1 MNNAWITRT
10 RLVAEGLQAQP
21 YIHLDIRTPFGES
34 VDAGQVETALGES
47 LGHRKERYAK
57 GGWHIQFV
65 EDTNLG
71 LNHRVFVDLREAEEA
86 SRTQPGMDSALP
98 LELAVEALGEAVL
111 ARHGEP
117 NFQLLVSAP
126 GQCYSVL
133 YVNGSPFHVLRVGEP
148 AGEKAAARL
157 VRHRDFAQSQG
168 KGAAFRTFLC
178 PGDPLANIEAIRKLS
193 PETGDF
199 NIRLPEG
206 MAPGKSDPVL
216 FIHLGLA
223 LAASRR
229 DYVEHNRVEGEDRL
243 RNESV
248 RGRSRFAMAL
258 AAITV
263 GCLLIASGY
272 ALAIRQAGSQYKALS
287 SKASAYLGQVDA
299 IRALR
304 SEKASLEASLAAL
317 KPVWNRPVP
326 WHDVFA
332 DVSAALPAQAGID
345 GLAVNRLDDGSLGLS
360 FRAWVK
366 DWDQVRG
373 IERKLQDSRFL
384 DAISISEQRKDLAS
398 GAVVFHVSCK
408 LERK

>member
-1 MNNAWITRT
+1 M
-10 RLVAEGLQAQP
+10 AEGLPAQP

-34 VDAGQVETALGES
+34 VDAGQVETSLGES
-47 LGHRKERYAK
+47 LGPRKERYAK

-71 LNHRVFVDLREAEEA
+71 SNHRVFVDLRDAQEA
-86 SRTQPGMDSALP
+86 SRSQPGMDSALP

-111 ARHGEP
+111 AKHGEP

-168 KGAAFRTFLC
+168 KGATFRTFHC
-178 PGDPLANIEAIRKLS
+178 PGDPLASLEAIRKLS

-199 NIRLPEG
+199 NLRLPEG
-206 MAPGKSDPVL
+206 ATPGKNDPAL

-229 DYVEHNRVEGEDRL
+229 DYLEHNRVESEDRL

-248 RGRSRFAMAL
+248 RGRSRFTMAL

-263 GCLLIASGY
+263 ACLLVAGGY
-272 ALAIRQAGSQYKALS
+272 ALAIRRAGSQYQELS
-287 SKASAYLGQVDA
+287 SKAAAYLGQVEA

-304 SEKASLEASLAAL
+304 SEKAALESSLAAL

-345 GLAVNRLDDGSLGLS
+345 GLAVNGQEDGSLGLS

-384 DAISISEQRKDLAS
+384 EGISISEQRKDLAS
-398 GAVVFHVSCK
+398 GAVVFHVSCR